1 MEATIHYLNWD
12 EEHRESE
19 GEEYGPATD
28 LFHDFGIES
37 RLEEEEKPPTSYTE
51 DEFDQLYREIATV
64 DRDINEVSMSELEEI
79 WREWNAGSR
88 HESQEFYDA
97 KVRSMSMGDVVELDG
112 EYYQAKAAG
121 WEEIQVGGD
130 VE

>member
-12 EEHRESE
+12 EEHRED
-19 GEEYGPATD
+19 GEEPGPATD
-28 LFHDFGIES
+28 LFHDLGIES
-37 RLEEEEKPPTSYTE
+37 RLEEDEKPPTQYTE
-51 DEFDQLYREIATV
+51 EEFDQLYREVATL
-64 DRDINEVSMSELEEI
+64 DRDIEEASMAELEEI

-97 KVRSMSMGDVVELDG
+97 QVRSMSMGDVVELDG

-121 WEEIQVGGD
+121 WEEIQVGGE
-130 VE
+130 VQ